1 MAETA
6 VPSRPSDVRRAG
18 EQLAASL
25 PALLVAA
32 DRVAQTVAQ
41 GVHGRRRA
49 GLGEAFWQ
57 FRHYQPGDPARMI
70 DWRQSAKTEAV
81 FVRENEWE
89 VAATVWLW
97 RDGSPSMAFRSADG
111 LPSKKERADLL
122 LLALGSLL
130 VRGGERI
137 GLLGDE
143 HPPGQGR
150 AALRR
155 IAPLVAGGEGID
167 WANESLPPPVRV
179 PRFGRCVWIGDFLSP
194 LEEIEARLRAMSDRR
209 VEGHLMQIFDPAEM
223 DLPYAGRVRFEG
235 VEGEEALTVGRAD
248 RLHERWRQRL
258 ADRRAALQGI
268 VQSVGWS
275 LSTHRT
281 DQPPNIALLALFGA
295 LNAGRTG

>member
-1 MAETA
+1 MADTA
-6 VPSRPSDVRRAG
+6 VSPRPSDLRRAG

-25 PALLVAA
+25 PALLVDAE
-32 DRVAQTVAQ
+32 RVAATVAQ
-41 GVHGRRRA
+41 GMHGRRRA
-49 GLGEAFWQ
+49 GLGENFWQ

-81 FVRENEWE
+81 FVRENEWD
-89 VAATVWLW
+89 VAATVWMW
-97 RDGSPSMAFRSADG
+97 RDGSPSMTFRSSEA
-111 LPSKKERADLL
+111 LPSKRDRAGLL

-155 IAPLVAGGEGID
+155 MAPLVAGREGTN
-167 WANESLPPPVRV
+167 WAEDSLPPPVRV

-194 LEEIEARLRAMSDRR
+194 LEEIEARLRTMSDRH
-209 VEGHLMQIFDPAEM
+209 VQGHLLQVFDPAEM

-235 VEGEEALTVGRAD
+235 VEGETALTVGRAD
-248 RLHERWRQRL
+248 RLQRAWRQRL
-258 ADRRAALQGI
+258 ADRRAALQSL

-275 LSTHRT
+275 LSLHRT
-281 DQPPNIALLALFGA
+281 DQPPNTALLALYGA
-295 LNAGRTG
+295 LNADRMR